1 MFEILGLVHRTRVRF
16 GRCAVLGALFLGVI
30 GMLGRGGSGE
40 PAAVAAS
47 SRRYVVQAGDTL
59 WRIARLQVG
68 PRMDPRPMI
77 EDIRKANGLPTPGL
91 TPGDTLVLP

>member
-1 MFEILGLVHRTRVRF
+1 MVGASFVGLIAMV
-16 GRCAVLGALFLGVI
+16 
-30 GMLGRGGSGE
+30 GRGASGE

-68 PRMDPRPMI
+68 PTEDPRPVI
-77 EDIRKANGLPTPGL
+77 EDIRQANGLQTSAL
-91 TPGDTLVLP
+91 TPGERLVLP